1 LLFNHTDFFIQQVL
15 DREGFF
21 VEPTII
27 TGVAH
32 DAPIVHE
39 ETFAPI
45 VYVLKCKDMDE
56 AMRWNNEVKQ
66 GLSSSIFTKDL
77 GRIFKVLIYDENSRS
92 LNF

>member
-1 LLFNHTDFFIQQVL
+1 MSNYFQTI
-15 DREGFF
+15 DRAGYF

-27 TGVAH
+27 TGLAH
-32 DAPIVHE
+32 DAPIVHD

-77 GRIFKVLIYDENSRS
+77 GRIFKVNNNLFVIQHYAN
-92 LNF
+92 